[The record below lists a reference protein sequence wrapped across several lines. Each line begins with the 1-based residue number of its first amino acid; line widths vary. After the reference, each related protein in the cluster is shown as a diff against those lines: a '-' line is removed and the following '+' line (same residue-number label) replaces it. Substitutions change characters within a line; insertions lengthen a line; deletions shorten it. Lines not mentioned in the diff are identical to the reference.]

1 MKWGT
6 ALLIAAVALVQAVWA
21 EDPAER
27 QPAKIVNELI
37 YPEALGITAARL
49 LSNDGEK
56 RETGRRMTDA
66 IIITSVATELIKRV
80 TVSPRP
86 HPYNQRQRHAFPSG
100 HASLAFTVAAA
111 LSEREDNA
119 KYLAYSLAAVSGWA
133 RHDLKMHTS
142 AQVLGGAALGTWI
155 GHLAGEGKIRIIGHK
170 DDDLVPSAAAE
181 HEAALSRGRG
191 VPVWTLKF

>member
-1 MKWGT
+1 MRWGI
-6 ALLIAAVALVQAVWA
+6 AILIAAAALVQVVWA

-27 QPAKIVNELI
+27 QPAKTVDELT
-37 YPEALGITAARL
+37 YPEALGITVARL
-49 LSNDGEK
+49 LSDDSEK
-56 RETGRRMTDA
+56 CETGRRMTDA

-86 HPYNQRQRHAFPSG
+86 HPYGQLQRHAFPSG
-100 HASLAFTVAAA
+100 HTSLAFTVAAA

-119 KYLAYSLAAVSGWA
+119 KYIAFPLAAVAGWA
-133 RHDLKMHTS
+133 RHDLRMHTS
-142 AQVLGGAALGTWI
+142 KQVLAGAALGTWI
-155 GHLAGEGKIRIIGHK
+155 GHLAGEGKIRIVGHR
-170 DDDLVPSAAAE
+170 DSDLVPSAAAV